1 MFLYFPDD
9 DDDNYDEDNDDDE
22 ECTINDDDDDDDDDD
37 GTCHDKFSHTDASK
51 EDDCKH
57 SDDYPRDEKAC
68 FLLMM
73 MLIKMMV
80 PREKITIIII
90 TFLMATMFR
99 MLTMI

>member
-57 SDDYPRDEKAC
+57 SDDYPRDKKPC

-73 MLIKMMV
+73 MKSL
-80 PREKITIIII
+80 PSH
-90 TFLMATMFR
+90 
-99 MLTMI
+99 